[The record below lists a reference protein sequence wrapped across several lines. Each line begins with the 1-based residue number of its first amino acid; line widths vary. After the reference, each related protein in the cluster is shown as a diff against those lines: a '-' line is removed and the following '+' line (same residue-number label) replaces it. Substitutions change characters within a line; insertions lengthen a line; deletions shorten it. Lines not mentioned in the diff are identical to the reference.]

1 MDPQSKP
8 PLTVHR
14 RTFPFIHS
22 PVVKKPFPGFAGWET
37 ISLVLLESECT
48 LFYMTFFNCTLLMR
62 EENLHFGRN
71 CFFPLLTT
79 EVGLSP
85 KESL

>member
-1 MDPQSKP
+1 MEPQSKP
-8 PLTVHR
+8 PLTVHSS
-14 RTFPFIHS
+14 TFPFLNS
-22 PVVKKPFPGFAGWET
+22 SVVRKPFPGFAGWDT

-48 LFYMTFFNCTLLMR
+48 LFYMTFLNCTLLMR

-71 CFFPLLTT
+71 SFFPLLTT

-85 KESL
+85 KKSL